1 MKGKKM
7 KKILF
12 SLIVLVALN
21 SAAYASN
28 CHDGDHTAGHSHED
42 GKATGLSSGIKSENI
57 IDVATNGMVCDFCAQ
72 AIEKVFMK
80 REDVQG
86 INVDLDNQK
95 VVIYLKDNASIEDAE
110 IVKLFEDSGYGVD
123 KINKTS

>member
-1 MKGKKM
+1 M

-21 SAAYASN
+21 SASYASN
-28 CHDGDHTAGHSHED
+28 CNNGDHTAGHSHED
-42 GKATGLSSGIKSENI
+42 DKATGLSSGIKSENI

-80 REDVQG
+80 REEVQG

-95 VVIYLKDNASIEDAE
+95 VVIYLKDNTSIEDTE

-123 KINKTS
+123 KINRTS